1 MGENKM
7 SKTALICGSYAFD
20 SIMVFHDHFKN
31 HILPDKVHMLNVSF
45 LVPTMRK
52 EFGGCGGNIAYNLHL
67 LGANSVPMAT
77 VGEDFTPYM
86 QWMERHH
93 MNTTHI
99 KVIKGSYTGQA
110 FITTDMDDNQIT
122 AFHPGAMSD
131 SHQNKVSDASVA
143 DIGIVSPD
151 GRDGMIEHAQQFS
164 EMSIPFIFDPGQG
177 MPMFSGDELIQF
189 VEQASYVAVN
199 DYESQMLQDKTG
211 LSLDTIASMVEALI
225 ITKGAEGS
233 EIHTNGEVI
242 VINPAKANATQ
253 DPTGCGD
260 AYRAGLLY
268 GLMNDMDWKTT
279 AQLAGLL
286 GAIKI
291 SHLGTQNHKFDLI
304 EIEKLYQDNY
314 KEPLF

>member
-1 MGENKM
+1 M

-20 SIMVFHDHFKN
+20 SIMVFQDQFKN
-31 HILPDKVHMLNVSF
+31 HILPDKVHMLNISF

-67 LGANSVPMAT
+67 LGANSIPMAT
-77 VGEDFTPYM
+77 VGEDFSPYM
-86 QWMERHH
+86 SWMEKHH
-93 MNTTHI
+93 MNTTHM
-99 KVIKGSYTGQA
+99 KVIKDSYTGQA

-131 SHQNKVSDASVA
+131 SHLNKVSDASHV

-151 GRDGMIEHAQQFS
+151 GRDGMIEHAKQFADS
-164 EMSIPFIFDPGQG
+164 DIPFMFDPGQG
-177 MPMFSGDELIQF
+177 MPMFSGEELITF
-189 VEQASYVAVN
+189 VEQATYVAVN

-211 LSLDTIASMVEALI
+211 LDVQTIASMVDALI
-225 ITKGAEGS
+225 ITKGGEGS
-233 EIHTNGEVI
+233 EIYTGGEVI
-242 VINPAKANATQ
+242 TIAPAKAAATQ

-268 GLMNDMDWKTT
+268 GLMNDLDWKTT
-279 AQLAGLL
+279 GQLAGLL

-291 SHLGTQNHKFDLI
+291 AHLGTQNHQFDLD
-304 EIEKLYQDNY
+304 EIERLYQQNY
-314 KEPLF
+314 GELLF

>member
-1 MGENKM
+1 M

-20 SIMVFHDHFKN
+20 SIMVFHDQFKN

-45 LVPTMRK
+45 LVPTLRK

-77 VGEDFTPYM
+77 VGEDFAPYM
-86 QWMERHH
+86 KWMESQH

-99 KVIKGSYTGQA
+99 KVIENSYTGQA

-122 AFHPGAMSD
+122 AFHPGAMSE
-131 SHQNKVSDASVA
+131 SHQNKVSDTSAA

-151 GRDGMIEHAQQFS
+151 GRDGMIEHAQQFNDAQ
-164 EMSIPFIFDPGQG
+164 IPFIFDPGQG
-177 MPMFSGDELIQF
+177 MPMFSGAELITF
-189 VEQASYVAVN
+189 IEQATYIAVN
-199 DYESQMLQDKTG
+199 DYESQMLQDKTA
-211 LSLDTIASMVEALI
+211 LSLQTIASKVEALI
-225 ITKGAEGS
+225 ITKGGEGS
-233 EIHTNGEVI
+233 EIHANGKI
-242 VINPAKANATQ
+242 THIAPAKTQSTQ

-268 GLMNDMDWKTT
+268 GLMNNLDWKTT
-279 AQLAGLL
+279 GQLAGLL

-291 SHLGTQNHKFDLI
+291 AHLGTQNHQFDLA
-304 EIEKLYQDNY
+304 EIERLYQQNY
-314 KEPLF
+314 GEPLF

>member
-1 MGENKM
+1 M
-7 SKTALICGSYAFD
+7 SRTALICGSYAFD
-20 SIMVFHDHFKN
+20 SIMVFQDHFKN

-67 LGANSVPMAT
+67 LGANSIPMAT

-86 QWMERHH
+86 NWMELHH
-93 MNTTHI
+93 MNTTHM
-99 KVIKGSYTGQA
+99 KVIKDSYTGQA

-122 AFHPGAMSD
+122 AFHPGAMSN
-131 SHQNKVSDASVA
+131 SHENKVSDVSVA

-151 GRDGMIEHAQQFS
+151 GRDGMIEHALQFA
-164 EMSIPFIFDPGQG
+164 EAEIPFIFDPGQG
-177 MPMFSGDELIQF
+177 MPMFSGEELVTFI
-189 VEQASYVAVN
+189 EQATYVAVN

-211 LSLDTIASMVEALI
+211 LDLATIASMVDSLI
-225 ITKGAEGS
+225 ITKGGKGS
-233 EIHTNGEVI
+233 EIHTNGEI
-242 VINPAKANATQ
+242 ITIIPAKAESTQ

-268 GLMNDMDWKTT
+268 GIMNDFDWKKTG
-279 AQLAGLL
+279 QLAGLL

-291 SHLGTQNHKFDLI
+291 AHLGTQNHRFDI
-304 EIEKLYQDNY
+304 NDIEKLYQDNY
-314 KEPLF
+314 GSDLN

>member
-1 MGENKM
+1 M

-20 SIMVFHDHFKN
+20 SIMVFHDQFKN

-67 LGANSVPMAT
+67 LGASSIPMAT
-77 VGEDFTPYM
+77 VGEDFAPYM
-86 QWMERHH
+86 NWMESHH
-93 MNTTHI
+93 MNTAHI
-99 KVIKGSYTGQA
+99 KAIKDAYTGQA

-122 AFHPGAMSD
+122 AFHPGAMSE

-151 GRDGMIEHAQQFS
+151 GRDGMIQHAQQFS
-164 EMSIPFIFDPGQG
+164 DAHIPFIFDPGQG
-177 MPMFSGDELIQF
+177 MPMFSGAELITF
-189 VEQASYVAVN
+189 IKQANYVAVN
-199 DYESQMLQDKTG
+199 DYESQMLQEKTG
-211 LSLDTIASMVEALI
+211 LDLTTVASMVNALI
-225 ITKGAEGS
+225 ITKGGEGS
-233 EIHTNGEVI
+233 EIHTGNEVI
-242 VINPAKANATQ
+242 NIAPAKTQSIQ

-279 AQLAGLL
+279 GQLAGLL

-291 SHLGTQNHKFDLI
+291 AHLGTQNHQFDLT
-304 EIEKLYQDNY
+304 EIEHLYQQNY
-314 KEPLF
+314 GEPLF

>member
-1 MGENKM
+1 M

-20 SIMVFHDHFKN
+20 SIMVFQDQFKN
-31 HILPDKVHMLNVSF
+31 HILPDKVHMLNISF

-67 LGANSVPMAT
+67 LGANSIPMAT
-77 VGEDFTPYM
+77 VGEDFSPYM
-86 QWMERHH
+86 SWMEKHH
-93 MNTTHI
+93 MNTTHM
-99 KVIKGSYTGQA
+99 KVIKDSYTGQA

-131 SHQNKVSDASVA
+131 SHLNKVSDVSHV

-151 GRDGMIEHAQQFS
+151 GRDGMIEHAKQFADS
-164 EMSIPFIFDPGQG
+164 DIPFMFDPGQG
-177 MPMFSGDELIQF
+177 MPMFSGEELITF
-189 VEQASYVAVN
+189 VEQATYVAVN

-211 LSLDTIASMVEALI
+211 LDVKTIASMVDALI
-225 ITKGAEGS
+225 ITKGGEGS
-233 EIHTNGEVI
+233 EIHTGGEVI
-242 VINPAKANATQ
+242 TIAPAKAAATQ

-268 GLMNDMDWKTT
+268 GLMNDLDWKTT
-279 AQLAGLL
+279 GQLAGLL

-291 SHLGTQNHKFDLI
+291 AHLGTQNHQFDLD
-304 EIEKLYQDNY
+304 EIKRLYQQNY
-314 KEPLF
+314 GEFLF

>member
-1 MGENKM
+1 M
-7 SKTALICGSYAFD
+7 SQTALICGSYAFD
-20 SIMVFHDHFKN
+20 SIMVFQDKFKN

-86 QWMERHH
+86 NWMKDHQ
-93 MNTTHI
+93 MNTTHMKI
-99 KVIKGSYTGQA
+99 IEGSYTGQA

-131 SHQNKVSDASVA
+131 SHLNKVSDAGTV

-151 GRDGMIEHAQQFS
+151 GRDGMIEHAKQFADA
-164 EMSIPFIFDPGQG
+164 EIPFIFDPGQG
-177 MPMFSGDELIQF
+177 MPMFSGEELTAF
-189 VEQASYVAVN
+189 VEQATFVAVN

-211 LSLDTIASMVEALI
+211 LDLATIASKVKALI
-225 ITKGAEGS
+225 ITKGGEGS
-233 EIHTNGEVI
+233 EIHTNGKI
-242 VINPAKANATQ
+242 INIAPANVTATQ

-279 AQLAGLL
+279 GQLAGLL

-291 SHLGTQNHKFDLI
+291 AHLGTQNHKFDLAGI
-304 EIEKLYQDNY
+304 KKLYQENY
-314 KEPLF
+314 GEALF

>member
-1 MGENKM
+1 M

-31 HILPDKVHMLNVSF
+31 HILPDKVHMINVSF

-52 EFGGCGGNIAYNLHL
+52 EFGGCAGNIAYNLHL
-67 LGANSVPMAT
+67 LGANSIPMAT
-77 VGEDFTPYM
+77 VGEDFAPYLS
-86 QWMERHH
+86 WMERHH

-99 KVIKGSYTGQA
+99 KVIEDAYTGQA

-122 AFHPGAMSD
+122 AFHPGAMGE
-131 SHQNKVSDASVA
+131 SHQNKVSDASNA

-151 GRDGMIEHAQQFS
+151 GRDGMIEHAQQFH
-164 EMSIPFIFDPGQG
+164 EAQIPFIFDPGQG
-177 MPMFSGDELIQF
+177 LPMFSGEELITF
-189 VEQASYVAVN
+189 IEQATYVAMN
-199 DYESQMLQDKTG
+199 DYESQMLQDKTE
-211 LSLDTIASMVEALI
+211 LDLATLASKVEAFI
-225 ITKGAEGS
+225 VTKGGEGS
-233 EIHTNGEVI
+233 EIYSSGEVI
-242 VINPAKANATQ
+242 NIAPAKADATQ

-268 GLMNDMDWKTT
+268 GLMNNMDWKTT
-279 AQLAGLL
+279 GQLAGLL

-291 SHLGTQNHKFDLI
+291 AHLGTQNHSFNMN

-314 KEPLF
+314 GESLF

>member
-1 MGENKM
+1 M

-20 SIMVFHDHFKN
+20 SIMVFQDHFKN

-67 LGANSVPMAT
+67 LGANSIPMAT

-86 QWMERHH
+86 NWMELHH
-93 MNTTHI
+93 MNTTHM
-99 KVIKGSYTGQA
+99 KVIKDSYTGQA

-122 AFHPGAMSD
+122 AFHPGAMSN
-131 SHQNKVSDASVA
+131 SHENKVSDVSVA

-151 GRDGMIEHAQQFS
+151 GRDGMIEHALQFA
-164 EMSIPFIFDPGQG
+164 EAEIPFIFDPGQG
-177 MPMFSGDELIQF
+177 MPMFSGEELVTFI
-189 VEQASYVAVN
+189 EQATYVAVN

-211 LSLDTIASMVEALI
+211 LDLATIASMVDSLI
-225 ITKGAEGS
+225 ITKGGKGS
-233 EIHTNGEVI
+233 EIHTNGEI
-242 VINPAKANATQ
+242 ITIIPAKAESTQ

-268 GLMNDMDWKTT
+268 GIMNDFDWKKTG
-279 AQLAGLL
+279 QLAGLL

-291 SHLGTQNHKFDLI
+291 AHLGTQNHKFDI
-304 EIEKLYQDNY
+304 NDIEKLYQDNY
-314 KEPLF
+314 GSDLN